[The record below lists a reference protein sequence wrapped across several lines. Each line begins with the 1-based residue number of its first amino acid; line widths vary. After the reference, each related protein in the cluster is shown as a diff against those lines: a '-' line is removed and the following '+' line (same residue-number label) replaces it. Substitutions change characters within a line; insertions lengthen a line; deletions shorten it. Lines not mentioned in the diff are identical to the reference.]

1 MKLNLVIDASGIF
14 YRSLFTVGSYGS
26 RKNQRLLESEASQG
40 VFMRKLAT
48 DFAALVKSVENVNR
62 VIVCLDSTSWRKKIE
77 IEDGGYKSGRKEK
90 KEESNVDWDVFFKLT
105 HEFTEI
111 LASHGYIISK
121 VKDAEADDLL
131 YLWSRKLNDMKE
143 SVIMVTG
150 DKDLHQVINLHE
162 NGSWTVALDPVTQ
175 RRKAVLSQEVYDTCK
190 REVESEEVDI
200 FDPSTWTAEPGDILF
215 SLVDRNDIHI
225 VDPVKVATMKVL
237 LGDGGDSVPGVVS
250 WLDKKKDSDELVIK
264 SLTETKINKAISTMP
279 SFTWRDLKNG
289 LYIEELAKEL
299 AAVSKREV
307 TVDDLK
313 KKIDRNINLVVLDSD
328 IIPAEIQEKFKQL
341 VEKVESSPVHLT
353 REAILHGTKWWTE
366 NKDFVPK
373 GYEFSIEDED
383 PLGDLGSPATETPK
397 TENDKKALQKAILD
411 VKSKNST
418 EKGPAA
424 LF

>member
-77 IEDGGYKSGRKEK
+77 IKDGGYKSGRKEK
-90 KEESNVDWDVFFKLT
+90 KEESNVDWEVFFKLT
-105 HEFTEI
+105 HEFSEI

-150 DKDLHQVINLHE
+150 DKDLHQVINLHK

-175 RRKAVLSQEVYDTCK
+175 RRKVVLSQEVYDTCK
-190 REVESEEVDI
+190 KEVESEEVDI

-215 SLVDRNDIHI
+215 SLVDRNDIHTI
-225 VDPVKVATMKVL
+225 DPVKVATMKVL

-250 WLDKKKDSDELVIK
+250 WLEKKKTSDEEFIK
-264 SLTETKINKAISTMP
+264 SLTETKINKAISTLP
-279 SFTWRDLKNG
+279 QFTWRDLRDG
-289 LYIEELAKEL
+289 LYIDELAKEL

-307 TVDDLK
+307 TVDELK
-313 KKIDRNINLVVLDSD
+313 KNIERNINLVVLDAE
-328 IIPAEIQEKFKQL
+328 IIPEEIQKGFNL
-341 VEKVESSPVHLT
+341 TVEKIEASPVHLT
-353 REAILHGTKWWTE
+353 RDAILSGTKWWTDNRE
-366 NKDFVPK
+366 FVPK
-373 GYEFSIEDED
+373 GYEFAIEDED
-383 PLGDLGSPATETPK
+383 PLGEMGSGTPK
-397 TENDKKALQKAILD
+397 TNDKDKKALQKAISD
-411 VKSKNST
+411 IKSKTST